1 MNFKRSGNKWTVNEV
16 LSLQRE
22 YELLE
27 LSIQEIA
34 SRHSRSVE
42 AILYKLEAEDL
53 IEHWCNARGFHT
65 DNYISFNEEDVN
77 DEEYQDDANDDDL
90 SDDESEDD
98 LSYESDDEDEIV
110 NLTRRVNNL
119 EDIVNE
125 VRNMVTNF
133 LVSQNNSIKTSSS
146 SVQYKN

>member
-42 AILYKLEAEDL
+42 AILYKLEAENL
-53 IEHWCNARGFHT
+53 IECWYNARGFHT

-77 DEEYQDDANDDDL
+77 DEDYQDDANDDNL
-90 SDDESEDD
+90 SDDESYDEDD
-98 LSYESDDEDEIV
+98 DEIV
-110 NLTRRVNNL
+110 TLTRRVNNL

>member
-34 SRHSRSVE
+34 TRHSRSVE

-65 DNYISFNEEDVN
+65 DNYISFNQDNNNDDN
-77 DEEYQDDANDDDL
+77 DEEYQDDDL
-90 SDDESEDD
+90 SDDESE
-98 LSYESDDEDEIV
+98 DEDEIV

-133 LVSQNNSIKTSSS
+133 LVTQNNSIKTSSS
-146 SVQYKN
+146 SAQYKN

>member
-1 MNFKRSGNKWTVNEV
+1 MNFNRSGNKWTVNEV

-34 SRHSRSVE
+34 TRHSRSVE

-65 DNYISFNEEDVN
+65 DNYISFNQDNDDN
-77 DEEYQDDANDDDL
+77 DEEYEDDDL
-90 SDDESEDD
+90 SDDESE
-98 LSYESDDEDEIV
+98 DEDEIV

-133 LVSQNNSIKTSSS
+133 LVTQNNSIKTSSS
-146 SVQYKN
+146 SAQYKN

>member
-34 SRHSRSVE
+34 TRHSRSVE

-53 IEHWCNARGFHT
+53 IEHWCNARGFNT
-65 DNYISFNEEDVN
+65 DNYISFNQDNDDN
-77 DEEYQDDANDDDL
+77 DEEYEDDDL
-90 SDDESEDD
+90 SDDESE
-98 LSYESDDEDEIV
+98 DEDEIV

-133 LVSQNNSIKTSSS
+133 LVTQNNSIKTSSS
-146 SVQYKN
+146 SAQYKN

>member
-34 SRHSRSVE
+34 TRHSRSVE

-53 IEHWCNARGFHT
+53 IEHWCNARGFNT
-65 DNYISFNEEDVN
+65 DNYISFNQDNNNDDN
-77 DEEYQDDANDDDL
+77 DEEYEDDDL
-90 SDDESEDD
+90 SDDESE
-98 LSYESDDEDEIV
+98 DEDEIV

-133 LVSQNNSIKTSSS
+133 LVTQNNSIKTSSS
-146 SVQYKN
+146 SAQYKN

>member
-34 SRHSRSVE
+34 TRHSRSVE

-65 DNYISFNEEDVN
+65 DNYISFNQDNDDN
-77 DEEYQDDANDDDL
+77 DEEYEDDDL
-90 SDDESEDD
+90 SDDESE
-98 LSYESDDEDEIV
+98 DEDEIV

-133 LVSQNNSIKTSSS
+133 LVTQNNSIKTSSS
-146 SVQYKN
+146 SAQYKN

>member
-34 SRHSRSVE
+34 TRHSRSVE

-65 DNYISFNEEDVN
+65 DNYISFNQDNNNDDN
-77 DEEYQDDANDDDL
+77 DEEYEDDDL
-90 SDDESEDD
+90 SDDESE
-98 LSYESDDEDEIV
+98 DEDEIV

-133 LVSQNNSIKTSSS
+133 LVTQNNSIKTSSS
-146 SVQYKN
+146 SAQYKN